1 MTPRLENPMT
11 TEPTFTDRSN
21 ARRAAKRLLAA
32 GQAPAADFD
41 ILPSDDERFAPPRFI
56 GRFVIHWRTP
66 EAAETAAA
74 DQPAMTPDE
83 ALDSIC
89 GAGTAAIMTAAVSET
104 TEPAPAKPVR
114 QRKAR
119 TAKTDMPAAPKGPRA
134 KFAGAPVEP
143 GKLPEK
149 PMLTAA
155 GFAGSHQKRIDHLA
169 GLAEAGDWAAVEG
182 YVVNG
187 KNTYSKIVARY
198 RAQLLAAH
206 AANAQGAGQ

>member
-1 MTPRLENPMT
+1 MT

-32 GQAPAADFD
+32 GQAPAVDFD
-41 ILPSDDERFAPPRFI
+41 ILPSEAD
-56 GRFVIHWRTP
+56 RFVIHWHTP
-66 EAAETAAA
+66 GAVEAEIAQAPAEPT
-74 DQPAMTPDE
+74 MTPDE

-89 GAGTAAIMTAAVSET
+89 GDGTAAIMTEAVSAET
-104 TEPAPAKPVR
+104 PEPAPAKPAR

-119 TAKTDMPAAPKGPRA
+119 TADTPAAPKGPRA
-134 KFAGAPVEP
+134 KFAGAAVEP

-155 GFAGSHQKRIDHLA
+155 GFAGSYQKRIDHLA
-169 GLAEAGDWAAVEG
+169 GLAEAADWAAVEA
-182 YVVNG
+182 YAVNG